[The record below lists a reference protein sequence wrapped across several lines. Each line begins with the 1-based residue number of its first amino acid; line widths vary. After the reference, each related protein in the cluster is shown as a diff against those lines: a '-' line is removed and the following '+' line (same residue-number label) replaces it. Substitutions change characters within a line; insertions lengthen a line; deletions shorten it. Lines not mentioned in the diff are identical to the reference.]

1 MELNLPEKQIKKI
14 QYESMLLRMD
24 LNTLYVIAPHLFTEN
39 ITAANTESKSIVED
53 LQEQAKSY
61 LESLEDDTSGGLYG
75 Y

>member
-1 MELNLPEKQIKKI
+1 MELKLSKKQMEKI
-14 QYESMLLRMD
+14 QYEAMLLRMD
-24 LNTLYVIAPHLFTEN
+24 LNTLYVVAPHMFTEN

-61 LESLEDDTSGGLYG
+61 LQSLSEDGGIYG